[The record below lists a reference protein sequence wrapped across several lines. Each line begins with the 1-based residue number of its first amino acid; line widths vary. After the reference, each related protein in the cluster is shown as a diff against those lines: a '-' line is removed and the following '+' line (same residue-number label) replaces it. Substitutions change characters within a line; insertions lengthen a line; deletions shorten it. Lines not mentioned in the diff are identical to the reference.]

1 MTTSNPP
8 SSQFFP
14 GVNFNP
20 AFFTDD
26 DTTSGGISQD
36 EADTRY
42 LIKTQADTA
51 TALESFTSG
60 IKTNTINNVLP
71 TDTLNILTQSEED
84 LHTINIGNGTTNN
97 QTLNINSK
105 TINIGDTS
113 VPSVI
118 NVIS

>member
-1 MTTSNPP
+1 MTTSSPP

-20 AFFTDD
+20 AFCTDD
-26 DTTSGGISQD
+26 DTTGITQT

-60 IKTNTINNVLP
+60 IKT
-71 TDTLNILTQSEED
+71 DTMITF
-84 LHTINIGNGTTNN
+84 LHLIQLIY
-97 QTLNINSK
+97 
-105 TINIGDTS
+105 
-113 VPSVI
+113 
-118 NVIS
+118 